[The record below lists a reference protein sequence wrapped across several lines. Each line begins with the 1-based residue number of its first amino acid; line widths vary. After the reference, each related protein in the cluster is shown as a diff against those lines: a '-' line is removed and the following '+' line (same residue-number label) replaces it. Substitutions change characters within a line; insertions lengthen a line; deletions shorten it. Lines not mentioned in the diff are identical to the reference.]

1 MSNFIFHV
9 GVKRKSGRYEWGSGE
24 NPFQHE
30 PWFQWRSTYAR
41 LTEKGYSSTEL
52 VKMMNEEL
60 GINMRSTGELRAKNT
75 IYRNEQNAALIAYCR
90 RLREE
95 KKMSHQAIADRIGT
109 SEGKVRD
116 LLKPG
121 AEEKVM
127 IHNSIADSLE
137 KDIATKGFID
147 VGRGIEATMGISRE
161 RLKAATTLLEEKG
174 YEKYKIPQKQ
184 SSGETISVIV
194 LGNPDPSKSYDENWR
209 DAYNAVKRGDVF
221 PSNSEDRGRTFK
233 PLEKPVNI
241 DSKRIDI
248 VYGDE
253 GGSDKDGLIEI
264 RRGAKDLNMG
274 DRSYCQ
280 ARIAVDDKYYL
291 KGMVVYSDDLP
302 PGTDIRFNTNKKSGT
317 PIDEVFKKQDKSSE
331 TNPFKA
337 SIKQHH
343 YIDEKGNERLS
354 AINIV
359 NDEESFGSWK
369 RSLSSQM
376 LSKQRPAVAE
386 RQLKLHR
393 DIREAELRDIL
404 RVTNPTIR
412 QKLLVSF
419 ADSCDSDAVHLQA
432 APMPGQKSH
441 VILPSTKMKENE
453 IYAPNYKNGDR
464 VVLIRYPHGG
474 TFEIPELVVNNNNKT
489 AKNMID
495 RSTSAVV
502 INPKVAKVLS
512 GADFDGDTVLVIP
525 NNKGVI
531 RKEAPLKQL
540 ENFDPSS
547 SYPGGK
553 KMGLKEVGID
563 KKKGQ
568 DGFDTQTEM
577 GKISNLIT
585 DMTIK
590 GASRDEIAR
599 AVRHSMVV
607 IDAEKHQLDHKT
619 SYSDNRID
627 ELKERYQGKKSG
639 GASTIVSRAKSPQ
652 TVNQRERRTKID
664 PETGKVIYTE
674 TGKVKRV
681 KTETGEYV
689 DAIDKKGNPILKTQ
703 YSTKMM
709 ETDDA
714 FSLVQEK
721 GKYQIETAYANH
733 ANYMKKLANEAR
745 KQSTRIPKQERS
757 PSAAKVYAKEVE
769 SLEEKLRT
777 AKANTPLERK
787 AQSLAS
793 ELTSA
798 AIKEDPAKYQSYEAR
813 QKLRGRLI
821 SEARDA
827 VGAKKKPPEI
837 TNKEWQA
844 IQANAIS
851 PTALKEL
858 TKHMTDK
865 ELKRLATPRQEY
877 SLSPSQINMAK
888 SMYLRGYVQSEIAE
902 MLGVSASTIS
912 NAIRS

>member
-1 MSNFIFHV
+1 MPNFIFHV

-41 LTEKGYSSTEL
+41 LSEKGYSSTEL
-52 VKMMNEEL
+52 VKMMNSEL
-60 GINMRSTGELRAKNT
+60 GLSMRSTGELRAKNT

-95 KKMSHQAIADRIGT
+95 EKMSNEAIAKRIGV
-109 SEGKVRD
+109 SEGKVRY

-121 AEEKVM
+121 AEEKAM

-137 KDIATKGFID
+137 KDISQKGFID
-147 VGRGIEATMGISRE
+147 VGRGIEATMGVSRE

-174 YEKYKIPQKQ
+174 YVKYKVYQKQ
-184 SSGETISVIV
+184 SSGETIAIIV
-194 LGNPDPSKSYDENWR
+194 LGKPDPNLTDKENFML
-209 DAYNAVKRGDVF
+209 AVEAVKRGDVF
-221 PSNSEDRGRTFK
+221 PTSSDDRGRTFR

-248 VYGDE
+248 RYGDK
-253 GGSDKDGLIEI
+253 GGEDNDGLIEI

-274 DRSYCQ
+274 DRTYCQ

-302 PGTDIRFNTNKKSGT
+302 PGVDIRFNTNKKSGT
-317 PIDEVFKKQDKSSE
+317 PMEEVFKKQDTSSE
-331 TNPFKA
+331 TNPFKT

-386 RQLKLHR
+386 KQLKMQREL
-393 DIREAELRDIL
+393 REAEFKDIM

-412 QKLLVSF
+412 QKLLESF

-441 VILPSTKMKENE
+441 VILPSTKIRENE
-453 IYAPNYKNGDR
+453 IYAPNYNNGDR
-464 VVLIRYPHGG
+464 VVLIRHPHGG
-474 TFEIPELVVNNNNKT
+474 VFEIPELVVNNNNRT
-489 AKNMID
+489 AKKMID
-495 RSTSAVV
+495 RSTAAVV

-525 NNKGVI
+525 NNKGLI
-531 RKEAPLKQL
+531 RKETPLKQL
-540 ENFDPSS
+540 ENFDPKS

-553 KMGLKEVGID
+553 KNGLKEVGID

-568 DGFDTQTEM
+568 DGFDTQKEM

-590 GASRDEIAR
+590 GADRDELAR

-619 SYSDNRID
+619 SYEDNRIS
-627 ELKERYQGKKSG
+627 ELKEKYQGKKTG
-639 GASTIVSRAKSPQ
+639 GAATIISRAKSPQ
-652 TVNQRERRTKID
+652 VVNERERRTKID
-664 PETGKVIYTE
+664 PKTGKIIYTE
-674 TGKVKRV
+674 TGKAK
-681 KTETGEYV
+681 KTKNDEGKYV
-689 DAIDKKGNPILKTQ
+689 DMVDSKGNPVLKTQ

-709 ETDDA
+709 ETDNA

-721 GKYQIETAYANH
+721 GKYPIETIYANH
-733 ANYMKKLANEAR
+733 ANYMKSLANEAR
-745 KQSTRIPKQERS
+745 KQSTRVPKQERS
-757 PSAAKVYAKEVE
+757 PSAAKVYANEVK
-769 SLEEKLRT
+769 SLEEKIRV
-777 AKANTPLERK
+777 AKANQPLERR
-787 AQSLAS
+787 AQSLAA
-793 ELTSA
+793 ELTKA
-798 AIKEDPAKYQSYEAR
+798 AIKDDPVKYQSYEDR

-821 SEARDA
+821 TEARNT
-827 VGAKKKPPEI
+827 VGAKKQAPEI
-837 TNKEWQA
+837 SSREWQA

-865 ELKRLATPRQEY
+865 ELKRLATPRQDN
-877 SLSPSQINMAK
+877 SLTPSQLSLAR
-888 SMYLRGYVQSEIAE
+888 SMYSRGYTQAEIAN
-902 MLGVSASTIS
+902 MLGVSSSTIS
-912 NAIRS
+912 NAVSS